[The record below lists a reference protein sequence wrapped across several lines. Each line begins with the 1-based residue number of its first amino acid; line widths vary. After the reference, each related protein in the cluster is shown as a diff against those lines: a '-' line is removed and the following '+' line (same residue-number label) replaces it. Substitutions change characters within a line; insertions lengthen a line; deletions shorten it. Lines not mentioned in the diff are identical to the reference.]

1 MPHLRT
7 TLLAAGAAIAALA
20 AIPASSLAVPLGVSG
35 SDIRHAA
42 QVYSA
47 PPTTSQCLAG
57 PAQIRCY
64 GPTQYQKAYDMGPL
78 YQQGFT
84 GKGRTIVIVDSF
96 GSPTIRQDLATFD
109 AAYNLP
115 APPSLTELQPAGPVP
130 PYDNSDDRFGW
141 AFETS
146 LDVEYAHAMAPGANI
161 VIVETPVS
169 ETEGVTGF
177 PEIDTGE
184 NFVLNHNIGDVI
196 TQSFGATEETFP
208 SKASIERLRT
218 PYINAA
224 ARGVTV
230 LGSSGDSGATDFMSD
245 ATTLFDHPV
254 NSFPSADP
262 LVTSLGGTQLTL
274 DDAGNRLAP
283 DVTWNEPDI
292 GATGGG
298 PSHVFG
304 RPVWQDLVNTG
315 SGGARATPDV
325 SMSSAVDGGA
335 LVYLSADPSNVG
347 FFIVGGTSE
356 ASPLFSGVVA
366 VADQVAGHRL
376 GLISPR
382 MYLLSRLVP
391 NAFVDVT
398 QGDNSFAGVTGFPAG
413 PGYDMSTGLGTIDGA
428 RFVHLLA
435 GR

>member
-1 MPHLRT
+1 MRHIAN
-7 TLLAAGAAIAALA
+7 TLCTAAATFVVLAVL
-20 AIPASSLAVPLGVSG
+20 PASSLAVPLGLG
-35 SDIRHAA
+35 NADIRQAT
-42 QVYSA
+42 QVFQA
-47 PPTTSQCLAG
+47 PPTTSQCLAT
-57 PAQIRCY
+57 IKIHCY
-64 GPTQYQKAYDMGPL
+64 GPLQMQKAYDMGPL
-78 YQQGFT
+78 YQQGFN
-84 GKGRTIVIVDSF
+84 GKGRTIVVVDSF
-96 GSPTIRQDLATFD
+96 GSPTIHQDLASFD
-109 AAYNLP
+109 AAYGLP

-141 AFETS
+141 AFETT

-161 VIVETPVS
+161 VVVETPVS
-169 ETEGVTGF
+169 ETEGVTGL

-196 TQSFGATEETFP
+196 SQSFGATEDTFP
-208 SKASIERLRT
+208 SKASILGLRG

-230 LGSSGDSGATDFMSD
+230 LGSSGDEGATDFMND
-245 ATTLFDHPV
+245 LETLYDHPV
-254 NSFPSADP
+254 NSFPSSDP
-262 LVTSLGGTQLTL
+262 LVTSVGGTQLNL
-274 DDAGNRLAP
+274 DDAGNRLSP

-304 RPVWQDLVNTG
+304 RPVWQDLVHTG
-315 SGGARATPDV
+315 SGVARATPDV
-325 SMSSAVDGGA
+325 SMSAAVDGGV
-335 LVYLSADPSNVG
+335 LVFLSADPAEAG
-347 FFIVGGTSE
+347 FHVVGGTSE
-356 ASPLFSGVVA
+356 SSPLFSGVVA

-382 MYLLSRLVP
+382 MYALSRTVP

-413 PGYDMSTGLGTIDGA
+413 TGYDMSTGLGTIDGA